1 MVDSVVDR
9 WVTAGAAGDA
19 GAAADCLT
27 ADAEFVSPL
36 TDRFSFR
43 GREQVRPLL
52 EAVFSVVTDFH
63 CLERT
68 GDGELV
74 AVRYR
79 GRVGGTRIEEAQL
92 LRVRGDA
99 IEEVRLFVR
108 PVPAATAL
116 MRALGPLLA
125 PTRVGALVLGAA
137 TGGLHALAASGDRGL
152 VPLARPR

>member
-1 MVDSVVDR
+1 MDTAVER
-9 WVTAGAAGDA
+9 WITAGAAGDA
-19 GAAADCLT
+19 AAAADCLT

-43 GREQVRPLL
+43 GRDQVRTLL

-63 CLERT
+63 CVERT

-74 AVRYR
+74 AVRSR
-79 GRVGGTRIEEAQL
+79 GRMDRIRLEEAQL
-92 LRVRGDA
+92 LRLTDGA
-99 IEEVRLFVR
+99 ITEVRLFVR

-125 PTRVGALVLGAA
+125 PSRTGAAVLGAA
-137 TGGLHALAASGDRGL
+137 TGGLHVLAAAGDRSL